1 MRKAYRGP
9 CPTGPSTSRPAIA
22 ARHPHDRL
30 ERPQSQELIGRDRRE
45 EPGQGA
51 DVIGAGSKEGDRR
64 RVGDDLDL
72 AGQEADSLR
81 RFGYE
86 VVECGG
92 PTRNRCPVLAGHSC
106 DLAER
111 ADVLV
116 YDVWASGD
124 AEGARTLIENIR
136 DIHPDTPVVL
146 TSPGLQLA
154 WEESIGTHAVTPLL
168 GQPTGAR
175 LHEAIQSAL
184 GSVTPH

>member
-1 MRKAYRGP
+1 M
-9 CPTGPSTSRPAIA
+9 T
-22 ARHPHDRL
+22 
-30 ERPQSQELIGRDRRE
+30 
-45 EPGQGA
+45 
-51 DVIGAGSKEGDRR
+51 
-64 RVGDDLDL
+64 RVLVVHHDLDL

-81 RFGYE
+81 RFGYD
-86 VVECGG
+86 VIECGG
-92 PTRNRCPVLAGHSC
+92 PTRNRCPVLAGRPC

-146 TSPGLQLA
+146 TSPGLKLS
-154 WEESIGTHAVTPLL
+154 WEEDIGRHAVTSLM

-175 LHEAIQSAL
+175 LHEAIQVAL
-184 GSVTPH
+184 GTTVADAEPRS